1 MKVSGRPFWQINEGS
16 AQVASLPSRY
26 GVRRQNEVATA
37 LWPWRWAWVNAER
50 LEQAKAV
57 SR

>member
-37 LWPWRWAWVNAER
+37 LWPWRFA
-50 LEQAKAV
+50 
-57 SR
+57 